1 MKNKTSS
8 LRKRAEEFLNK
19 HPEVIKEIA
28 SVDVKKLV
36 EDLHVHQIELE
47 IQNEELRR
55 AQLELEASRDK
66 YSDLYDFAP
75 VGYVTVSEK
84 GLILQAN
91 LSCAAMLG
99 IERSSLIRK
108 PFSRFITKDDQDVFY
123 LHQKKLF
130 ETKTKQTCELKLIRK
145 DRSQFYAQL
154 ESIVVKDAKGGI
166 PQTRTIITDI
176 NNRKLAEE
184 ALRESE
190 ETARMRLAEIETIYS
205 NAPVGLCVL
214 DTKLRFVRI
223 NNRLAEI
230 NGVPAE
236 EHIGRTVREIVPDLA
251 DQVESEMR
259 RIIETGE
266 PVYGIETTGETA
278 AQPGVI
284 RTWIV
289 NRLPLRQADG
299 TVIGLNIV
307 AQDITT
313 RKRGQEALRKA
324 HDELDRQVKERTAQL
339 TETNKELK
347 QEIEDRKLAEKAVRK
362 SQERYMLAVSG
373 ATDGIWDWD
382 ILSNTV
388 FYSGRFKENLGYASE
403 EFPETVDAFRSRLHP
418 EDADAVWAAV
428 ERHLQE
434 HVPYNIEYRL
444 KTKSGEYRW
453 FLARGQAIWDDKGNA
468 TRMAGSIKNITE
480 RMEAAQNLQDAFAEI
495 KKLKNHL
502 EAEKAYL
509 QEEIKLEYNFENI
522 IGNSDELR
530 YTLYKVEQIAQTDT
544 AVIILGETG
553 TGKELIARAIHGS
566 SPRKNRALVKVN
578 CATLPFNLME
588 SELFGYEKGAFTGAF
603 DRRLGR
609 FEVADGATLFLD
621 EIGELP
627 LELQAKLLRV
637 IQDGEFERLGSSRT
651 LKVDVRI
658 IAATNRN
665 LEEEVHNGRFRK
677 DLWYRLNIFP
687 ITVPPLRNR
696 KQDLPLLVD
705 FFVDRV
711 SRKLG
716 KSIDT
721 IPKSVMDALQNY
733 HWPGNVR
740 ELANVIERAVINA
753 SGNKLRLMDTLDTPQ
768 KHLATTPKTL
778 ETVERDHIIRILEET
793 RWKVAGKNGASEILG
808 LNSST
813 LRARMRKLG
822 IRKP

>member
-8 LRKRAEEFLNK
+8 LRK
-19 HPEVIKEIA
+19 
-28 SVDVKKLV
+28 
-36 EDLHVHQIELE
+36 
-47 IQNEELRR
+47 
-55 AQLELEASRDK
+55 
-66 YSDLYDFAP
+66 
-75 VGYVTVSEK
+75 
-84 GLILQAN
+84 
-91 LSCAAMLG
+91 
-99 IERSSLIRK
+99 
-108 PFSRFITKDDQDVFY
+108 
-123 LHQKKLF
+123 
-130 ETKTKQTCELKLIRK
+130 
-145 DRSQFYAQL
+145 
-154 ESIVVKDAKGGI
+154 
-166 PQTRTIITDI
+166 
-176 NNRKLAEE
+176 LAEE
-184 ALRESE
+184 ALRENE
-190 ETARMRLAEIETIYS
+190 KAARMRLAEIETIYS

-223 NNRLAEI
+223 NNRMAEI

-236 EHIGRTVREIVPDLA
+236 EHIGRTVREIVPDLTDHA
-251 DQVESEMR
+251 ESEMQ

-266 PVYGIETTGETA
+266 PVFGVEITRETA
-278 AQPGVI
+278 AQPGLN

-299 TVIGLNIV
+299 TVVGLNIV

-313 RKRGQEALRKA
+313 LKRGQEALRKA
-324 HDELDRQVKERTAQL
+324 YDELDRQVKERTTEL

-347 QEIEDRKLAEKAVRK
+347 REIEDRKLAEKAVRI

-373 ATDGIWDWD
+373 STDGIWDWD

-388 FYSGRFKENLGYASE
+388 FYSDHFKEILGYASE

-418 EDADAVWAAV
+418 EDADTVWAAV

-468 TRMAGSIKNITE
+468 TRMAGSIKDITE
-480 RMEAAQNLQDAFAEI
+480 RMEAAQNLRDAFIEI
-495 KKLKNHL
+495 KELKNRL

-566 SPRKNRALVKVN
+566 SPLKNRALVKLN
-578 CATLPFNLME
+578 CATLPLNLME
-588 SELFGYEKGAFTGAF
+588 SELFGHEKGAFTGAF

-627 LELQAKLLRV
+627 LELQTKLLRV
-637 IQDGEFERLGSSRT
+637 IQDGEFERLGNSRT
-651 LKVDVRI
+651 IKVDVRI

-665 LEEEVHNGRFRK
+665 LEEDVRNGRFRK

-696 KQDLPLLVD
+696 KQDIPLLAD

-711 SRKLG
+711 SRNLG
-716 KSIDT
+716 KSIDY
-721 IPKSVMDALQNY
+721 IPKSVINALQNY

-740 ELANVIERAVINA
+740 ELENVIERAVINSA
-753 SGNKLRLMDTLDTPQ
+753 EKKLRLMDNLDNSQ
-768 KHLATTPKTL
+768 KDLTMAPKTL
-778 ETVERDHIIRILEET
+778 ETVERDHIVRILEET
-793 RWKVAGKNGASEILG
+793 RWKVSGKNGASEILG

>member
-1 MKNKTSS
+1 M
-8 LRKRAEEFLNK
+8 
-19 HPEVIKEIA
+19 
-28 SVDVKKLV
+28 KKLV

-66 YSDLYDFAP
+66 YSNLYDFAP
-75 VGYVTVSEK
+75 VGYATVSEK

-99 IERSSLIRK
+99 IERGAMIRK

-130 ETKTKQTCELKLIRK
+130 ETKAKQVCELKLIRK
-145 DRSQFYAQL
+145 DRTQFYAQL
-154 ESIVVKDAKGGI
+154 ESIVVKDAKGSI
-166 PQTRTIITDI
+166 PQTRTTITDI
-176 NNRKLAEE
+176 NERKLAEE
-184 ALRESE
+184 ALRK
-190 ETARMRLAEIETIYS
+190 THDHL
-205 NAPVGLCVL
+205 
-214 DTKLRFVRI
+214 
-223 NNRLAEI
+223 
-230 NGVPAE
+230 
-236 EHIGRTVREIVPDLA
+236 EH
-251 DQVESEMR
+251 
-259 RIIETGE
+259 
-266 PVYGIETTGETA
+266 
-278 AQPGVI
+278 
-284 RTWIV
+284 
-289 NRLPLRQADG
+289 
-299 TVIGLNIV
+299 
-307 AQDITT
+307 
-313 RKRGQEALRKA
+313 
-324 HDELDRQVKERTAQL
+324 QVKERTAEL
-339 TETNKELK
+339 TESNKELK
-347 QEIEDRKLAEKAVRK
+347 REIEERKRAEKAVRK

-373 ATDGIWDWD
+373 STDGIWDWD

-388 FYSGRFKENLGYASE
+388 FYSGRFKEILGYASE

-418 EDADAVWAAV
+418 EDADAVWAAA

-434 HVPYNIEYRL
+434 HIPYNIEYRL

-453 FLARGQAIWDDKGNA
+453 FLTRGQAIWDDKGNA

-480 RMEAAQNLQDAFAEI
+480 RMEAAQNLRDALVEI
-495 KKLKNHL
+495 RELKNHL

-566 SPRKNRALVKVN
+566 SPRKNRTLVKVN

-588 SELFGYEKGAFTGAF
+588 SELFGYEKGAFTGAV

-665 LEEEVHNGRFRK
+665 MEEEVLNGRFRK

-705 FFVDRV
+705 FFVKRV

-721 IPKSVMDALQNY
+721 IPKSVMSALQNY

-740 ELANVIERAVINA
+740 ELENVIERAVINT

-768 KHLATTPKTL
+768 KDLATTPKTL

>member
-36 EDLHVHQIELE
+36 EDLHVHKIELE

-55 AQLELEASRDK
+55 AQVELEASRDG
-66 YSDLYDFAP
+66 YSDLYDFSP

-130 ETKTKQTCELKLIRK
+130 ETKAKQTCELKLIRK
-145 DRSQFYAQL
+145 DRTQFYAQL
-154 ESIVVKDAKGGI
+154 ESIVVKDAKGDI
-166 PQTRTIITDI
+166 PQTRTTITDI
-176 NNRKLAEE
+176 NDRKLAEE
-184 ALRESE
+184 ALRKAYE
-190 ETARMRLAEIETIYS
+190 ELEQRVEA
-205 NAPVGLCVL
+205 
-214 DTKLRFVRI
+214 
-223 NNRLAEI
+223 
-230 NGVPAE
+230 
-236 EHIGRTVREIVPDLA
+236 RTVEL
-251 DQVESEMR
+251 VE
-259 RIIETGE
+259 
-266 PVYGIETTGETA
+266 A
-278 AQPGVI
+278 
-284 RTWIV
+284 
-289 NRLPLRQADG
+289 
-299 TVIGLNIV
+299 
-307 AQDITT
+307 
-313 RKRGQEALRKA
+313 
-324 HDELDRQVKERTAQL
+324 
-339 TETNKELK
+339 NKELK
-347 QEIEDRKLAEKAVRK
+347 KEMEDRKRVVLE
-362 SQERYMLAVSG
+362 L
-373 ATDGIWDWD
+373 
-382 ILSNTV
+382 
-388 FYSGRFKENLGYASE
+388 
-403 EFPETVDAFRSRLHP
+403 
-418 EDADAVWAAV
+418 
-428 ERHLQE
+428 
-434 HVPYNIEYRL
+434 
-444 KTKSGEYRW
+444 
-453 FLARGQAIWDDKGNA
+453 
-468 TRMAGSIKNITE
+468 
-480 RMEAAQNLQDAFAEI
+480 MEALSEI
-495 KKLKNHL
+495 KQLKNHL

-522 IGNSDELR
+522 IGNSNELR

-588 SELFGYEKGAFTGAF
+588 SELFGYEKGAFSGAV

-609 FEVADGATLFLD
+609 FEVANGATLFLD